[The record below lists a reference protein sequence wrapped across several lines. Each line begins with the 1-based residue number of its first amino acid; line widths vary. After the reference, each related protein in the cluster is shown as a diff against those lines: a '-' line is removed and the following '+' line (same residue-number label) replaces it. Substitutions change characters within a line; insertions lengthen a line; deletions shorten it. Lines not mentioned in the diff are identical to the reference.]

1 MVCQDVCCCYYHMRW
16 TKETALN
23 QKEASQSTLLK
34 RWGQGKKKMRK
45 KNRKLKDI
53 QSLSLSFHLFPPS
66 THMYSYSSISQKKGI
81 DCCVG
86 DTAGNRRS
94 VPSVVCRQ
102 AIIPWFLW
110 VGQSSRKQDSCSAR
124 SKWGMSRSKAS
135 LEAAIRLSTTNTHAK
150 IDGEMRSVLR
160 QGFAHMVVCAYIS
173 SLHSRHWL
181 L

>member
-1 MVCQDVCCCYYHMRW
+1 MVCPDVCCCYYHMRW
-16 TKETALN
+16 RKDTALN
-23 QKEASQSTLLK
+23 RNEASQSTLLK

-53 QSLSLSFHLFPPS
+53 QSLSLFPLIPSLHTYVFLFFNLS
-66 THMYSYSSISQKKGI
+66 EKRHWLL
-81 DCCVG
+81 CVG

-94 VPSVVCRQ
+94 FPSVVCRQ

-160 QGFAHMVVCAYIS
+160 QGFAHMVVCAYIYFIVTF
-173 SLHSRHWL
+173 
-181 L
+181 